1 MNGAE
6 CNAPACKLGF
16 LDMLMATSSVL
27 SRFALPGKVA
37 IVTGGG
43 SGIGRAAA
51 RHLASAGAIACIIDR
66 NAEKGAKLVEA
77 IAADG
82 GEAVSYA
89 VDVTDEIAMT
99 ATFETVAGN
108 FGGIDILVNNA
119 GIAIRS
125 PALDMP
131 VEDWNKV
138 ISINMT
144 AMFVA
149 ARLAA
154 RHMKASAKGG
164 AIVNTASIMGLSGGL
179 YPNVAY
185 QSTKGGVVNMTR
197 ALALEWAPLDIRVN
211 AVAPTFVRTPFIQ
224 PILDDPERMAVIT
237 ANTPLGRIAEPEEV
251 ADAILFLAS
260 PASAMITGAIVPVDG
275 GFLAR

>member
-1 MNGAE
+1 
-6 CNAPACKLGF
+6 
-16 LDMLMATSSVL
+16 MADSTSVL

-37 IVTGGG
+37 VVTGGG
-43 SGIGRAAA
+43 AGIGSAAA
-51 RHLASAGAIACIIDR
+51 LHLASAGAAVCVIDR
-66 NAEKGAKLVEA
+66 NADK
-77 IAADG
+77 
-82 GEAVSYA
+82 GEAVLSEIRDA
-89 VDVTDEIAMT
+89 GGTGAAWALDVTDEPAMAAAFAAIA
-99 ATFETVAGN
+99 EK
-108 FGGIDILVNNA
+108 FGGIDVLVNNA
-119 GIAIRS
+119 GMAIRS

-138 ISINMT
+138 LAVNMT
-144 AMFVA
+144 GMFVA

-154 RHMKASAKGG
+154 RAMQASGRGG

-197 ALALEWAPLDIRVN
+197 ALALEWAPLKIRVN
-211 AVAPTFVRTPFIQ
+211 AVAPTFVRTGFIQ
-224 PILDDPERMAVIT
+224 PILDDPERMATI
-237 ANTPLGRIAEPEEV
+237 AAHTPLGRIAEPEEV

-260 PASAMITGAIVPVDG
+260 PAAAMITGAILPVDG